1 MTLAELIILS
11 TDIHTQL
18 YEHWA
23 IFISL
28 HLALL
33 GGLFAFDIEVKT
45 SFKWGFLFFYGLFAS
60 INLLISINLLNQ
72 VDMIAFDIKALG
84 DQELAS
90 SHLATYLLQ
99 QDLSYSEPILVV
111 THLMMGLMV
120 FIGIFIPSKRLR
132 NQ

>member
-1 MTLAELIILS
+1 MTLAELIALS

-18 YEHWA
+18 YEHWS

-45 SFKWGFLFFYGLFAS
+45 SFKWGFLLFYGLFAG

-72 VDMIAFDIKALG
+72 VDMIVLDMQALG
-84 DQELAS
+84 VEEMS
-90 SHLATYLLQ
+90 NNHLGAYLLR
-99 QDLSYSEPILVV
+99 DELSFAKPVLVV
-111 THLMMGLMV
+111 THLIMGLMV
-120 FIGIFIPSKRLR
+120 LAGIFIPSKS
-132 NQ
+132 